1 MSTLRLWWL
10 LRHHELK
17 GARLTS
23 WLPVIAFGV
32 TTASLLVAVSGLLA
46 FDGRRTTGLSDAPG
60 PSDPAALYTV
70 LAALAVGLMAV
81 PILTLGGLAARLS
94 VSRRNQR
101 LAQLRLAG
109 ATSGQVGVFTIA
121 ETTLQAGVGAIGG
134 IAAYL
139 ALVAALAR
147 IPFLGGHLGVDE
159 LWVGPVVVV
168 AVAAAVVLLA
178 ATSGLVSLAAVAVT
192 PLGVAS
198 RVSPARLSLLRVA
211 ATGLMLLVWVAVP
224 GGMGQV
230 GIGVLCAVLVAT
242 VASINLVGPWA
253 MMLFGHVVARLAR
266 RPAMLL
272 AARRIV
278 DDPRSAWRT
287 TSTMGL
293 GVLLATLATVTD
305 GITTSPDDDL
315 PYLGQDMAT
324 GALITLA
331 IVSVIAATAAGVVQA
346 ARVLDQTPQY
356 RALAYAGTDLATL
369 HRARTLEVAL
379 PLAVTVALTLGFSLL
394 LFASAASFIGAGMLA
409 RFAAAV
415 TLSVGLLVVGLLA
428 SRGLLRDAV
437 RLG

>member
-10 LRHHELK
+10 VRRHET
-17 GARLTS
+17 RDSRPTT

-32 TTASLLVAVSGLLA
+32 ATASLLVAVSGLLA
-46 FDGRRTTGLSDAPG
+46 FDGRRTGGLSDGPG
-60 PSDPAALYTV
+60 PADPAALYTV

-94 VSRRNQR
+94 VSRRNRR

-109 ATSGQVGVFTIA
+109 ATSGQVGLFTLA
-121 ETTLQAGVGAIGG
+121 ETSLQAGVGAVGG
-134 IAAYL
+134 TAAYL
-139 ALVAALAR
+139 ALIPALSR
-147 IPFLGGHLGVDE
+147 IPFLGGHLGTDE
-159 LWVGPVVVV
+159 LWVGPL
-168 AVAAAVVLLA
+168 AVAAVVAAVVLLA
-178 ATSGLVSLAAVAVT
+178 AVSGLVSLAAVAVT
-192 PLGVAS
+192 PLGVAG
-198 RVSPARLSLLRVA
+198 RVSPARLSILRVL
-211 ATGLMLLVWVAVP
+211 ATLVALVGWVAVS

-230 GIGVLCAVLVAT
+230 GIGVMCAMLVIA
-242 VASINLVGPWA
+242 VGSINLIGPWA
-253 MMLFGHVVARLAR
+253 MMLFGHVVAGLAR

-305 GITTSPDDDL
+305 GIATSPEDDL

-346 ARVLDQTPQY
+346 ARVLDQAPQY
-356 RALAYAGTDLATL
+356 RALAYAGTDLGTL
-369 HRARTLEVAL
+369 HWARTLEVAL
-379 PLAVTVALTLGFSLL
+379 PLAVTIALTLGFSLL
-394 LFASAASFIGAGMLA
+394 LFASASSFIGAGMLL
-409 RFAAAV
+409 RFVAAV
-415 TLSVGLLVVGLLA
+415 GLSVGLLFVGLLA
-428 SRGLLRDAV
+428 SRGLLRDAA